1 MNVNVLI
8 AILVVICFLSLSALF
23 IFWKTNK
30 RLNKEKQKINLKKT
44 VFPSYVSEKTRDSFT
59 NSPPVSTSKRIIT
72 SHQSVRITSSR
83 DNDSDLVSDI
93 QTGVVV
99 GLTAMATEKIVSS
112 VFDSGNEV
120 DVSSCRVSD
129 SVVWDDDN

>member
-1 MNVNVLI
+1 MI

-30 RLNKEKQKINLKKT
+30 RLNKEKQKINLEKT

-93 QTGVVV
+93 QTGIVV

>member
-30 RLNKEKQKINLKKT
+30 RLNKEKQKINLEKT

-59 NSPPVSTSKRIIT
+59 NSPPVSTSKIIIT

-93 QTGVVV
+93 QTGIVV

>member
-1 MNVNVLI
+1 MRCLSFGKRISDLI
-8 AILVVICFLSLSALF
+8 
-23 IFWKTNK
+23 KKNK
-30 RLNKEKQKINLKKT
+30 KINLEKT

-83 DNDSDLVSDI
+83 DSNSDLVSDI
-93 QTGVVV
+93 QTSVVV

>member
-30 RLNKEKQKINLKKT
+30 RLNKEKQKINLEKT
-44 VFPSYVSEKTRDSFT
+44 VFPSYVSENTRDSFT

>member
-30 RLNKEKQKINLKKT
+30 RLNKEKQKINLEKT

-59 NSPPVSTSKRIIT
+59 NSPAVSTSKRIIT

>member
-8 AILVVICFLSLSALF
+8 AILVVICSLSLSALF

>member
-1 MNVNVLI
+1 MRCLSFGKRISDLI
-8 AILVVICFLSLSALF
+8 
-23 IFWKTNK
+23 KKNK
-30 RLNKEKQKINLKKT
+30 KKINLEKT

-93 QTGVVV
+93 KTGIVV
-99 GLTAMATEKIVSS
+99 GLTTMTTEKIVSS

>member
-1 MNVNVLI
+1 MRCLSFGKRIGDLI
-8 AILVVICFLSLSALF
+8 
-23 IFWKTNK
+23 KKNK
-30 RLNKEKQKINLKKT
+30 KQRTIRKK
-44 VFPSYVSEKTRDSFT
+44 VGCPSYSNERISDSFT
-59 NSPPVSTSKRIIT
+59 NSPPPTTSKRIIT

>member
-1 MNVNVLI
+1 MNVSVLI
-8 AILVVICFLSLSALF
+8 VILVVICFLSLSALF

-30 RLNKEKQKINLKKT
+30 RLNKEKQKINLEKT

-99 GLTAMATEKIVSS
+99 GLTTMATEKIVSS

>member
-1 MNVNVLI
+1 MNTGILI

-30 RLNKEKQKINLKKT
+30 RLNKEKQKINLEKT

-83 DNDSDLVSDI
+83 DNDSDLVDAI

>member
-30 RLNKEKQKINLKKT
+30 RLNKEKQKINLEKT

-99 GLTAMATEKIVSS
+99 GLTAMAIEKIVSS

>member
-1 MNVNVLI
+1 MNTGILI
-8 AILVVICFLSLSALF
+8 VILVVICFLSLSALF

-30 RLNKEKQKINLKKT
+30 RLNKEKQKINPEKT

-99 GLTAMATEKIVSS
+99 GLTAMAAEKIVSS

-120 DVSSCRVSD
+120 DVPSCRVSD

>member
-30 RLNKEKQKINLKKT
+30 RLNKEKQKINLEKT

-72 SHQSVRITSSR
+72 SHQSVRITLSR

>member
-30 RLNKEKQKINLKKT
+30 RLNKEKQKINLEKK

>member
-1 MNVNVLI
+1 MNTGILI

-30 RLNKEKQKINLKKT
+30 RLNKEKQKINLEKT

-83 DNDSDLVSDI
+83 DNDSDLVDAI

-99 GLTAMATEKIVSS
+99 GLTAMASEKIVSS

>member
-1 MNVNVLI
+1 MNTGILI

-30 RLNKEKQKINLKKT
+30 RLNKEKQKINLEKT

-99 GLTAMATEKIVSS
+99 GLTTMTTEKIVSS

>member
-30 RLNKEKQKINLKKT
+30 RLNKEKQKINLEKT

-99 GLTAMATEKIVSS
+99 GLTTMTTEKIVSS
-112 VFDSGNEV
+112 VFDSGSEV

>member
-1 MNVNVLI
+1 MNVSVLI

-30 RLNKEKQKINLKKT
+30 RLNKEKQKINLEKT

>member
-30 RLNKEKQKINLKKT
+30 RLNKEKKINLEKT

>member
-1 MNVNVLI
+1 MNTGILI

-30 RLNKEKQKINLKKT
+30 RLNKEKQKINLEKT

-59 NSPPVSTSKRIIT
+59 NNPPVSTSKRIIT

-83 DNDSDLVSDI
+83 DNDSDLVDAI

-99 GLTAMATEKIVSS
+99 GLTAMASEEIVSS

>member
-30 RLNKEKQKINLKKT
+30 RLNKEKQKINLEKT

-99 GLTAMATEKIVSS
+99 GLTTMTTEKIVSS

>member
-30 RLNKEKQKINLKKT
+30 RLNKEKQKINLEKT

-129 SVVWDDDN
+129 SVVLDDDN

>member
-30 RLNKEKQKINLKKT
+30 RLNKEKQKINLEKT

>member
-30 RLNKEKQKINLKKT
+30 RLNKEKQKINLEKT

-72 SHQSVRITSSR
+72 SHQSMRITSSR

>member
-1 MNVNVLI
+1 MNTGILI

-30 RLNKEKQKINLKKT
+30 RLNKEKQKINLEKT

-99 GLTAMATEKIVSS
+99 GLTAMAAEKIVSS

-120 DVSSCRVSD
+120 DVPSCRVSD

>member
-8 AILVVICFLSLSALF
+8 AVLVLIWFLLLSALF

-30 RLNKEKQKINLKKT
+30 RLNKEKQKINLEKT